1 MATYNPEA
9 VTYWRGVKSALTQR
23 GLLHQY
29 RKTESGGREPVLPET
44 HYMVDADKIAFV
56 LDMNRLGGI
65 PREAWL
71 DPELHAQIRATLQGR
86 RVYAAD
92 SAGIALVV
100 ARNPDAPRVRLPAR
114 VTLSP
119 DLVPDGDYTA
129 CLGLSARGPVIF
141 DLADGERSILAG
153 GTTGTGKTGTIR
165 GLVLQ
170 LAHKCGP
177 DRLHL
182 ALVDLKR
189 LDFTALAGLPHLVG
203 LATQEVEAADLVG
216 HCLGEMERRLAVMQS
231 KQVTRWDYMPDGE
244 RFPLL
249 LVVVD
254 ECADFGDSAV
264 MADLVQLARKGR
276 AAGIALIL
284 ATQRPD
290 AQVLNRQVKANV
302 STRLAFRVTDGTE
315 SRIILDRNGAEKLTR
330 PGLALTNAGGRW
342 RKVQCVYVPDD
353 CIGDWTAT
361 ATARPALSEIE
372 RALVKFAVENLDG
385 AFTIGRLYD
394 AMGAEDLTG
403 TGTRAGGR
411 ACAGAGARA
420 RVSKR
425 RLTALGQSWEQR
437 GWLTEPVDAVS
448 SRFVTPELAA
458 LAGCTLDGKNGDAV
472 TGMIGGDA
480 RLQAAVIGN
489 EGDDRRLPGG
499 DTRLPGTVTGDR
511 RGDTLADPARDDDP
525 LADVDGALAPLAY
538 GLYKPAV
545 GGLQRVIPS

>member
-9 VTYWRGVKSALTQR
+9 VTYWRGIRSALTQR

-29 RKTESGGREPVLPET
+29 RKTEDGGREAVLPEA
-44 HYMVDADKIAFV
+44 HYLVDPDYIAFT
-56 LDMNRLGGI
+56 LDMNRLGGV

-71 DPELHAQIRATLQGR
+71 DPELHAQIRATLAGR
-86 RVYAAD
+86 RVYCAD

-129 CLGLSARGPVIF
+129 CLGLSARGPVVF
-141 DLADGERSILAG
+141 NLADGERSILAG
-153 GTTGTGKTGTIR
+153 GTTGMGKTGTIR
-165 GLVLQ
+165 ALILQ
-170 LAHKCGP
+170 LARKCGP

-189 LDFTALAGLPHLVG
+189 LDFTALAGLPHLMG
-203 LATQEVEAADLVG
+203 LATQETEAADLVG
-216 HCLGEMERRLAVMQS
+216 HCLGEMQKRLLIMQS

-254 ECADFGDSAV
+254 EAADFGESAV
-264 MADLVQLARKGR
+264 MGDLVQLARKGR
-276 AAGIALIL
+276 AAGVSLIL

-315 SRIILDRNGAEKLTR
+315 SRIILDRGGAEKLTR

-342 RKVQCVYVPDD
+342 RKVQCAYVPDD
-353 CIGDWTAT
+353 CIGDWATVT
-361 ATARPALSEIE
+361 ATARPALSEME
-372 RALVKFAVENLDG
+372 RALVRYAVDHLGG
-385 AFTIGRLYD
+385 AFTISKLYNAVGEGDLADTD
-394 AMGAEDLTG
+394 ARM
-403 TGTRAGGR
+403 
-411 ACAGAGARA
+411 
-420 RVSKR
+420 SKR
-425 RLTALGQSWEQR
+425 RLTTLGQRWEQR

-448 SRFVTPELAA
+448 SRLVTPELAA

-472 TGMIGGDA
+472 TGMTGDDA
-480 RLQAAVIGN
+480 RLLGAVTGN
-489 EGDDRRLPGG
+489 EDG
-499 DTRLPGTVTGDR
+499 DT
-511 RGDTLADPARDDDP
+511 RGDTLADIE
-525 LADVDGALAPLAY
+525 GALAPIGY
-538 GLYKPAV
+538 GLYRPAV
-545 GGLQRVIPS
+545 GGLERVIPS